1 MKVSLQW
8 LSNYVDLSGVTVAQI
23 DAALPMIGLE
33 VESVTSAG
41 LVPLDKVVVGEI
53 LSFEKHPQADKL
65 SVCQVDVGD
74 GVTRQI
80 VCGAKNFKQHDRV
93 PVSLPGAKL
102 PGGFEIKESPLR
114 GVVSQGMMCSS
125 TELGLPAGEDGL
137 LILTAGKPVVGA
149 TINSIFPP
157 ADTVFEI
164 SVTANRGDALSH
176 LGVARDLA
184 AYFNLAVKSPLG
196 VLDPEQAAVA
206 DSEVSAPHAHTPVAI
221 RALKHGEGPAVRVE
235 DAAFCPYY
243 TAWSIRGVKV
253 GPSPDWL
260 KRDLEAVGLRPI
272 NNIVDITNWVMLEL
286 GQPLHAFDAAKVVG
300 KTLVVRRAKA
310 GETLKLLDGKTLTLD
325 DKDGVI
331 ADADKALV
339 LAGVMGGVE
348 SGVSD
353 TTTDIFLESAWFA
366 PGVVRRSARKFAV
379 SGDSSHRFTRD
390 ADPAMVTGA
399 AHRAIALIE
408 KLAGGVAEGVHVAG
422 APPRGDRTI
431 AITGDFVRAKLGVD
445 ATLAPD
451 FDIESIFQRLGFEV
465 REPFGGS
472 FEVTVPSFRPE
483 LERPIDLVEE
493 YVRIK
498 GTEFIPVAPV
508 PGPTEPANDAPAA
521 EFVRK
526 ISLQLA
532 GRGFAECQHYTLR
545 DGKEV
550 AALEGKAV
558 ADALALA
565 NPLTADQTHVR
576 GSLTPGLLDALQLN
590 LANKA
595 APRRFFEVG
604 RVFRPAKD
612 GVVREMIAVSFV
624 ILAESE
630 TRTHA
635 ARPAADF
642 AEAKKLA
649 LDIAATAGLPAQR
662 LIFSAVSGDEVLL
675 WQAGHAAK
683 AADRAGHAEI
693 RCGLV
698 DVKVTKARD
707 IRGGVIAGEV
717 WFASPVFAVAA
728 KRARF
733 KSFSAF
739 PPVTKDIAL
748 VVPATTPAGEVSDKV
763 KGAAVKAAGKNFE
776 VEAVDLFDVYT
787 GAGLREGKKSLAYGI
802 TFRSGERTLTDD
814 ETAKAFESVTT
825 ALEKGA
831 GYTVRK

>member
-8 LSNYVDLSGVTVAQI
+8 LTNYIDLAGISVAQI

-33 VESVTSAG
+33 VESTTSAG

-74 GVTRQI
+74 GTPRQI
-80 VCGAKNFKQHDRV
+80 VCGAKNFKANDRV

-102 PGGFEIKESPLR
+102 PTGFEIKESPLR

-137 LILTAGKPVVGA
+137 LILTGRAPKVG
-149 TINSIFPP
+149 TPINALFPP

-184 AYFNLAVKSPLG
+184 AYFNREVKSPLG
-196 VLDPEQAAVA
+196 ILDAEQAAVA
-206 DSEVSAPHAHTPVAI
+206 DSDVSAPHAHTPQAVRGFRHDEAD
-221 RALKHGEGPAVRVE
+221 PAVRVE
-235 DAAFCPYY
+235 DEKFCPYY
-243 TAWSIRGVKV
+243 TAWSIKGVKV

-286 GQPLHAFDAAKVVG
+286 GQPLHAFDAAKVAG

-310 GETLKLLDGKTLTLD
+310 GEKLKLLDGKVITLD

-331 ADADKALV
+331 ADAEKPLV
-339 LAGVMGGVE
+339 LAGIMGGAD
-348 SGVSD
+348 SGVSEA
-353 TTTDIFLESAWFA
+353 TTDIYLECAWFA
-366 PGVVRRSARKFAV
+366 PSAVRRSSRKFAV
-379 SGDSSHRFTRD
+379 SSDSSHRFTRD
-390 ADPAMVTGA
+390 ADPQMVTGA
-399 AHRAIALIE
+399 AHRAIGLIE
-408 KLAGGVAEGVHVAG
+408 KLAGGKAEGVHVLG

-445 ATLAPD
+445 ASLASD
-451 FDIESIFQRLGFEV
+451 FDIESVFQRLGFEV
-465 REPFGGS
+465 REPFGGQ
-472 FEVTVPSFRPE
+472 FRVTVPSFRPE
-483 LERPIDLVEE
+483 LDRPIDLVEE

-532 GRGFAECQHYTLR
+532 GRGFAECQHYSLR
-545 DGKEV
+545 DGKEL

-565 NPLTADQTHVR
+565 NPLTSDQTHVR
-576 GSLTPGLLDALQLN
+576 AGLTPGLLDALRLN
-590 LANKA
+590 LANKT

-635 ARPAADF
+635 GRAAADF
-642 AEAKKLA
+642 ATAKKLV
-649 LDIAATAGLPAQR
+649 LDIAAAAGMPEARFRFAPVAGDDTA
-662 LIFSAVSGDEVLL
+662 L
-675 WQAGHAAK
+675 WQSGHAAL
-683 AADRAGHAEI
+683 ATDRANQVEI

-698 DVKVTKARD
+698 NVKAAKDRD
-707 IRGGVIAGEV
+707 IKGVVLAGEV
-717 WFASPVFAVAA
+717 RFASNAFVPA

-733 KSFSAF
+733 KNWSAF
-739 PPVTKDIAL
+739 PAVTKDIAL
-748 VVPATTPAGEVSDKV
+748 IVDAATPAGDVFEKV
-763 KGAAVKAAGKNFE
+763 KGAAVKAAGKTLEIETVN
-776 VEAVDLFDVYT
+776 LFDVYA
-787 GAGLREGKKSLAYGI
+787 GAGLPEGKKSLAYGI
-802 TFRSGERTLTDD
+802 TFRAADRTLTDD
-814 ETAKAFESVTT
+814 ETGRAFDAIVTS
-825 ALEKGA
+825 LVKGA
-831 GYTVRK
+831 GYAVR